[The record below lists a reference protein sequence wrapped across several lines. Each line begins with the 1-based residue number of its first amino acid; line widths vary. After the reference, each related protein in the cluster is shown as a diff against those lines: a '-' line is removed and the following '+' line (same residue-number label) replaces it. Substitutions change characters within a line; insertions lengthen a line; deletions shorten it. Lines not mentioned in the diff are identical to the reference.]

1 MSPLVVDASVLVE
14 LLLGSPAS
22 PLIRSALL
30 GRTAVAP
37 QHLDAELIS
46 ALRALVRR
54 GDVLEARAR
63 LALTRLSTA
72 AVERFPL
79 PPLLADAWTLRDN
92 LSSYDALYVA
102 LARRLRCPL
111 LTSDVRL
118 AGAPGLGVPVTLLR
132 A

>member
-14 LLLGSPAS
+14 LLLGRPGSA
-22 PLIRSALL
+22 LIRSALA

-37 QHLDAELIS
+37 QHLDVELMS

-54 GDVLEARAR
+54 GDVVETRAR
-63 LALTRLSTA
+63 LALGRLATA
-72 AVERFPL
+72 AIERFPL
-79 PPLLADAWTLRDN
+79 PPLLADAWTMRDN

-102 LARRLRCPL
+102 LARRLECPL

-118 AGAPGLGVPVTLLR
+118 AGAPGLRVPVTLVR
-132 A
+132 T